1 MFGLA
6 WASIK
11 PDQGA
16 QKSPSKGTN
25 ERWHEACSS
34 VTQASERGGV
44 CLASNQPANTTTG
57 RACVRA
63 SQVIILYKPPSVSS
77 FPFESVTAAV
87 REFAP
92 PRSWTDF
99 FKPEHSTN
107 TKI

>member
-34 VTQASERGGV
+34 VTQASERGGG
-44 CLASNQPANTTTG
+44 CLFGKQSTG
-57 RACVRA
+57 QHYCRSGLRTC
-63 SQVIILYKPPSVSS
+63 KPCYHTV
-77 FPFESVTAAV
+77 
-87 REFAP
+87 
-92 PRSWTDF
+92 
-99 FKPEHSTN
+99 
-107 TKI
+107 